1 MKAWDIEN
9 ISFNFKD
16 LKILDVNINQILCLI
31 KIYLSSKKVYFDY
44 DLSKGHISDLIEKEY
59 LISNK
64 SGFYLRDKGEKVIKL
79 FVSIKVDKSKD
90 EELDSYTSQYRSL
103 FKDIRVGSMGNA
115 KAVKK
120 KLQRFIDTN
129 TDVTF
134 DDIINASKLYIDSFN
149 GNFKYIKRA
158 DYFIYKQNYKGEE
171 TSELEIWIEQ
181 VKKEPENSDWR
192 TELK

>member
-1 MKAWDIEN
+1 
-9 ISFNFKD
+9 
-16 LKILDVNINQILCLI
+16 
-31 KIYLSSKKVYFDY
+31 
-44 DLSKGHISDLIEKEY
+44 
-59 LISNK
+59 
-64 SGFYLRDKGEKVIKL
+64 
-79 FVSIKVDKSKD
+79 
-90 EELDSYTSQYRSL
+90 
-103 FKDIRVGSMGNA
+103 MGNA